1 MSRLPLNVRA
11 ALYSL
16 PLFLAWI
23 VPLTWEHQNETALR
37 AGRRSLGLFLLYAAW
52 IGLSYGI
59 AVIPEFFVA
68 GGGGYYFEY
77 ALFFLRAIGGAAYV
91 IVSLIFAFFEY
102 REQGIGTRL
111 FPERVADKFESLVS
125 R

>member
-16 PLFLAWI
+16 PVFLAWI
-23 VPLTWEHQNETALR
+23 APLTWENDNESAMR

-52 IGLSYGI
+52 IGVSYVI
-59 AVIPEFFVA
+59 AVIPELFVS

-77 ALFFLRAIGGAAYV
+77 ALFIFRAIGGLGYV
-91 IVSLIFAFFEY
+91 IVSLVLAFYEY
-102 REQGIGTRL
+102 RSEGIGTRL
-111 FPERVADKFESLVS
+111 LPERIADKFESLVS